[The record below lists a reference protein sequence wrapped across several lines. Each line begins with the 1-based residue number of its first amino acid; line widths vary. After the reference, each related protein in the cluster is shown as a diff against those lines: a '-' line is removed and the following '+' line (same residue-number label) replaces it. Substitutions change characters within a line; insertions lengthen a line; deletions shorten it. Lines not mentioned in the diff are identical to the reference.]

1 MPESTEK
8 PEPAG
13 STPKDLPQ
21 TVAPS
26 VTGSTDKGPKTASS
40 KSAPVKPGVK
50 KDAGGKKDAGAK
62 KDTRK
67 PKAKKRKKRPAR
79 AAGGPTPQWYKYLM
93 FTFMVVGLLWIIVF
107 YVTQGLF
114 PVPAFGNWNIL
125 IGFGIAIA
133 GFLMTLRWRG

>member
-1 MPESTEK
+1 VPESTEK
-8 PEPAG
+8 PEQAG
-13 STPKDLPQ
+13 STPKDLPPQ
-21 TVAPS
+21 AVAPS
-26 VTGSTDKGPKTASS
+26 VTGSAGKPGKAPAGTAASNKPASS
-40 KSAPVKPGVK
+40 KPASKPG
-50 KDAGGKKDAGAK
+50 AK
-62 KDTRK
+62 NDVRK
-67 PKAKKRKKRPAR
+67 PKAKKRKKRRPPR

-93 FTFMVVGLLWIIVF
+93 FTLMVVGLLWIIVF